1 MEKLAEVKKLAKY
14 KVQDVKEEDGVY
26 TVSVQVEPSNVFQT
40 LQQSSTEVS
49 NEKIK
54 QGLDGDEPQQQ
65 VRRRQ
70 KQRAAQNGVV
80 PLHALPSPVQ
90 YIKTPPET
98 CLFPGGIRSVIIEAL
113 QGRDMPRPARNSR
126 TAKAIVKTVNT
137 PELSFRGAKRRGN
150 LAVPGRIT
158 GKPWRIRRALQEI
171 ATAPSG
177 PRNDK
182 LEGTA
187 PMNLCRNHCLPAWR
201 SGRCITS
208 PARSPGR
215 LHGQARRSSCRRR
228 G

>member
-1 MEKLAEVKKLAKY
+1 MEMSRSSRFAAVK
-14 KVQDVKEEDGVY
+14 
-26 TVSVQVEPSNVFQT
+26 
-40 LQQSSTEVS
+40 SSAPPRMES
-49 NEKIK
+49 F
-54 QGLDGDEPQQQ
+54 
-65 VRRRQ
+65 RSM
-70 KQRAAQNGVV
+70 
-80 PLHALPSPVQ
+80 PSPPLSN
-90 YIKTPPET
+90 ISKLPRKHA
-98 CLFPGGIRSVIIEAL
+98 CFRGIRSVIMEAL

-126 TAKAIVKTVNT
+126 TAKAIVKTVNA

-158 GKPWRIRRALQEI
+158 GKPWRICRALQEI

-177 PRNDK
+177 PRNDN

-208 PARSPGR
+208 PAKTPGR
-215 LHGQARRSSCRRR
+215 LHGQARKSSGRRR

>member
-1 MEKLAEVKKLAKY
+1 MLFRSRPEWSRSAPCPHLPCPIY
-14 KVQDVKEEDGVY
+14 QNSPGNMP
-26 TVSVQVEPSNVFQT
+26 VS
-40 LQQSSTEVS
+40 
-49 NEKIK
+49 
-54 QGLDGDEPQQQ
+54 
-65 VRRRQ
+65 
-70 KQRAAQNGVV
+70 
-80 PLHALPSPVQ
+80 
-90 YIKTPPET
+90 
-98 CLFPGGIRSVIIEAL
+98 GGIRSAIIGAL

-126 TAKAIVKTVNT
+126 TAKAIVKTVNA
-137 PELSFRGAKRRGN
+137 PELSFQGAKRRGN

-177 PRNDK
+177 PRNDN

-215 LHGQARRSSCRRR
+215 LHGQAHRSSGRRR